1 MAFQEWLPLT
11 PSSSTNPVI
20 SPDNNIT
27 SAAIPPSKIGQTSG
41 ATTWESALLQK
52 LTPPPLHEAVI
63 TGGIYI
69 QIERALD
76 VIRLLFSI
84 VALLYFGMRMMVLSG
99 MISQEWAKYSL
110 YLEPGLFLLVC
121 LYLSQWITKFAVSAS
136 IRFASIRFVMMGI
149 SLVLTIL
156 YTLYWGHVLQF

>member
-11 PSSSTNPVI
+11 TTDPTNPVI
-20 SPDNNIT
+20 NQDNNTIHEVT
-27 SAAIPPSKIGQTSG
+27 ISPKMEQSPSTNTQVSPI
-41 ATTWESALLQK
+41 LQK
-52 LTPPPLHEAVI
+52 LTPPPLHEAII
-63 TGGIYI
+63 TGGVYI
-69 QIERALD
+69 RIERALD

-121 LYLSQWITKFAVSAS
+121 LYLGQWIAKFAVSAS
-136 IRFASIRFVMMGI
+136 IRFASIRFVTMGI
-149 SLVLTIL
+149 SAILTIL

>member
-1 MAFQEWLPLT
+1 M
-11 PSSSTNPVI
+11 
-20 SPDNNIT
+20 
-27 SAAIPPSKIGQTSG
+27 
-41 ATTWESALLQK
+41 
-52 LTPPPLHEAVI
+52 
-63 TGGIYI
+63 
-69 QIERALD
+69 
-76 VIRLLFSI
+76 IRLLFSI

-110 YLEPGLFLLVC
+110 YLEPGLLLLVC